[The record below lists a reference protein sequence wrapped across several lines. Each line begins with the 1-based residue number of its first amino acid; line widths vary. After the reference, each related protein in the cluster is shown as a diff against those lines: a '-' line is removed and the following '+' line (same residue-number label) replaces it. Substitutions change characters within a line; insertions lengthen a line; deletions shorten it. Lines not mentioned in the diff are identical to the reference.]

1 MLARQKVSLEDEES
15 KQRVVEIEYVN
26 EEQTLLDVKCIT
38 ENSTRR
44 SQLSFDARIV
54 FEVQIDLI
62 KKDQYE

>member
-38 ENSTRR
+38 ENSTSRA
-44 SQLSFDARIV
+44 QLSFDARIV